1 MRETIGA
8 FEIGVMPAPEAEEP
22 ISESRT
28 DQPNAWPLLAALCVQ
43 VFACLSLAR

>member
-1 MRETIGA
+1 MRERIGA

-22 ISESRT
+22 ISEART
-28 DQPNAWPLLAALCVQ
+28 DQRDVWPLLAALFVQ